1 MKRVI
6 LPVYVQKHIKM
17 VGTAIMGG
25 LQLGS
30 QIFSAIKNAKQQK
43 MIDRDIRN
51 EQQHNEA
58 MRGLTV
64 SRDFADTNAAKSMF
78 EKVRSNQLEANKN
91 VENRQ
96 EILGGTP
103 EAEIA
108 AKSQIQQD
116 TNQAVNSMT
125 GQATDYQQGQDR
137 MYENTRKNL
146 YDDTTNQR
154 EKKIDSALNLHEN
167 ASNLMN
173 SAGFMDAL
181 NTAPKNTV
189 PSSGVNTGGSLA
201 ANTAKSLG
209 LKITVP
215 KSKY

>member
-6 LPVYVQKHIKM
+6 LPVYVQKQFKM

-30 QIFSAIKNAKQQK
+30 QIFSAIKNARQQNL
-43 MIDRDIRN
+43 IDKEIKA
-51 EQQHNEA
+51 EKQHNEA

-64 SRDFADTNAAKSMF
+64 SRDFSDTNAAKSMF

-96 EILGGTP
+96 EVLGGTP

-108 AKSQIQQD
+108 AKSQIQKD
-116 TNQAVNSMT
+116 TNQVVNQMT

-137 MYENTRKNL
+137 MYENTRSNL
-146 YDDTTNQR
+146 YRDTTAQR
-154 EKKIDSALNLHEN
+154 EKKIDSALNLAEN
-167 ASNLMN
+167 AGNLMN
-173 SAGFMDAL
+173 AAGFMDAL
-181 NTAPKNTV
+181 NTEKKINPY
-189 PSSGVNTGGSLA
+189 TG
-201 ANTAKSLG
+201 K
-209 LKITVP
+209 KI
-215 KSKY
+215 K